1 MEFRFTSLRSGERS
15 EFEVEND
22 ESVMSE
28 KVDESSVKEIK
39 LRNGAK

>member
-1 MEFRFTSLRSGERS
+1 MGFKFTSQKSGERS
-15 EFEVEND
+15 EFVVMKD

-39 LRNGAK
+39 LEIVD